1 MLTNPHEQHSW
12 NKNQFLTF
20 PSHEHNLKLITLR
33 VLTNQKGKEKSGYL
47 KKVILYNNSTKLPS
61 LKWSEMVKNGKFV
74 KVGKWQWSF
83 T

>member
-20 PSHEHNLKLITLR
+20 SSYEHNLKLITPR
-33 VLTNQKGKEKSGYL
+33 VLTNQNEKEKSGYL

-61 LKWSEMVKNGKFV
+61 LKWTQMVKNGKFV
-74 KVGKWQWSF
+74 KLRK
-83 T
+83 